1 MTFKKGE
8 MAKTPRNG
16 LSMIETNPL
25 NHNWL
30 DFAIQFVRIAPV
42 SKKMLLNKWG
52 PLAGLMAGLVGAKT
66 SFNMLIILL
75 FLVLGIYSFW
85 YNMTKKE
92 LFI

>member
-1 MTFKKGE
+1 MVGFCDLVGTG
-8 MAKTPRNG
+8 
-16 LSMIETNPL
+16 
-25 NHNWL
+25 
-30 DFAIQFVRIAPV
+30 IAPV